1 MRALLQ
7 TNTECLQ
14 WLQIG
19 DMWGEGHGSLSF
31 DFDVVSTCGDD
42 GCLEWQAE
50 AVNGTF
56 TRNVTTL
63 QCLEENIS
71 AFSNRSRTIL
81 IAAIDLAEPRNNLDL
96 VNNTPLFAG
105 AMGGSSLGPRAVLAM
120 RINEYVRLS
129 ET

>member
-1 MRALLQ
+1 MA
-7 TNTECLQ
+7 N
-14 WLQIG
+14 
-19 DMWGEGHGSLSF
+19 
-31 DFDVVSTCGDD
+31 TCGDD

-50 AVNGTF
+50 ADNGTF
-56 TRNVTTL
+56 TINVTAL

-81 IAAIDLAEPRNNLDL
+81 IAAIDLAEPQNDLDL
-96 VNNTPLFAG
+96 VNNTLLFAG
-105 AMGGSSLGPRAVLAM
+105 AMGAQVQVHGNLDM